1 MGYKSPCILLFLAST
16 IKIQLS
22 NRVSL
27 ELSRHHHYLMLLLIW
42 CCTAITHSLRSYCH
56 LQLITYSLHLIY
68 LSVLDPALNE
78 EVMDDS
84 LDEEVTEELSTVELC
99 VNSSNLKDPSQ
110 VLV

>member
-1 MGYKSPCILLFLAST
+1 M
-16 IKIQLS
+16 
-22 NRVSL
+22 
-27 ELSRHHHYLMLLLIW
+27 
-42 CCTAITHSLRSYCH
+42 
-56 LQLITYSLHLIY
+56 
-68 LSVLDPALNE
+68 LDPALNE